1 MWLDTDKPFIE
12 FCSRAAQSPVLAVDL
27 EFQGEG
33 RYYSLLCLVQ
43 LGIAGE
49 FVAVDPFKV
58 NLAPLAALLESE
70 SICKV
75 FHAGNQDIAILKREV
90 GVVPRNVFDT
100 QIAAAFLGYG
110 ESLGYVPLVQ
120 RISKVSLDKKHRFT
134 DWTRRPL
141 SPEQVDYALNDVRYL
156 LPAYETI
163 LQRLDE
169 RGRTKWVIE
178 ASAEMTEQS
187 AKTRE
192 IGKEYLR
199 LGKLSGLSRRE
210 LGVLRELAMW
220 REDVARERNRP
231 VGSVMNEDALRQI
244 CFTMPK
250 TDTALKNI
258 RGIGSLSKENTE
270 GILDA
275 IRRGLAM
282 PEKDLPELVASR
294 ESDPAI
300 EGIASLLSAVV
311 RSRAIALEIAPN
323 LLANRDDLNRFAGW
337 ILAGCPAD
345 VTNGSQTLDGWRR
358 DAIGSTLLKIGRGE
372 ASVKIDSKVPG
383 GIVIVEES

>member
-1 MWLDTDKPFIE
+1 MWIDTDKTFIE
-12 FCSRAAQSPVLAVDL
+12 FCGRAETSPVLAVDL

-58 NLAPLAALLESE
+58 NLAPLAPLLESE
-70 SICKV
+70 AIRKL

-120 RISKVSLDKKHRFT
+120 RITKVPLDKKHRFT

-141 SPEQVDYALNDVRYL
+141 SREQIDYALNDVRYL
-156 LPAYETI
+156 LPVYEAI
-163 LQRLDE
+163 VQRLDQ
-169 RGRTKWVIE
+169 RGRKNWVVE

-199 LGKLSGLSRRE
+199 LGKLSGFSRRE

-220 REDVARERNRP
+220 REEVARERNRP
-231 VGSVMNEDALRQI
+231 VGSVMNDDALRQI
-244 CFTMPK
+244 CYTMPK
-250 TDTALKNI
+250 NETVLKNI
-258 RGIGSLSKENTE
+258 RGIGSLSKENVT

-275 IRRGLAM
+275 VKRGLAI
-282 PEKDLPELVASR
+282 PDAELPELVTSR
-294 ESDPAI
+294 ETDPSM

-323 LLANRDDLNRFAGW
+323 LLANRDDLNRFASW

-345 VTNGSQTLDGWRR
+345 VSPGSQTLDGWRR
-358 DAIGSTLLKIGRGE
+358 DAVGEILLNIGLGKASLK
-372 ASVKIDSKVPG
+372 VDPNVPG
-383 GIVIVEES
+383 GIVIVEEK